1 MQRMPTLDP
10 HAIGIKRTAAANAR
24 QIARECAST
33 EECMRLLDLA
43 TELAVQAEVP
53 AAPDVAD
60 DRTGNPVP
68 SRPPAAA
75 LGAQLGVHLA
85 AGSTARAVVPAAA
98 MASLSMISA
107 GWWANVAAKARRRR

>member
-1 MQRMPTLDP
+1 MQHMPTLDP

-24 QIARECAST
+24 QIARDCASA

-60 DRTGNPVP
+60 DRADNPVP
-68 SRPPAAA
+68 SRP
-75 LGAQLGVHLA
+75 LA
-85 AGSTARAVVPAAA
+85 ARAAARAVIPAAA
-98 MASLSMISA
+98 MSPLSMISA
-107 GWWANVAAKARRRR
+107 GWWASVAAKARRRR